1 MNKVAILIPTM
12 NRSNFLLR
20 QLNYYSSQKF
30 NHSVYIGDS
39 SNNNIFLINQK
50 NIANLN
56 KKIKIFHFRI
66 PNYNDRQAMFFLA
79 NKASEEFCAY
89 NADDDILIPRSIEKC
104 ANFLKENKDYRTAQG
119 QGYIFT
125 INKRGAY
132 GEIKYFSDYGYKQQ
146 NLELSA
152 KERILNFANNY
163 WVPETSIHRTNE
175 FIIDSEAASNLKDKG
190 FGELLRCFS
199 FILKGKSKYIDEF
212 HILRQDHED
221 RYLLDKHIDWITN
234 RYWHESFEIFTK
246 ELSESL
252 SLIDNI
258 SIETSKE
265 IIYEC
270 FKRYFFNTLPVNNNN
285 KNIFPYLY
293 FIKKVYNKIF
303 KKNIVIDFNDNSFFY
318 KEYEILKKFINEQN
332 N

>member
-1 MNKVAILIPTM
+1 MNL
-12 NRSNFLLR
+12 
-20 QLNYYSSQKF
+20 
-30 NHSVYIGDS
+30 
-39 SNNNIFLINQK
+39 
-50 NIANLN
+50 
-56 KKIKIFHFRI
+56 
-66 PNYNDRQAMFFLA
+66 
-79 NKASEEFCAY
+79 
-89 NADDDILIPRSIEKC
+89 
-104 ANFLKENKDYRTAQG
+104 
-119 QGYIFT
+119 
-125 INKRGAY
+125 
-132 GEIKYFSDYGYKQQ
+132 
-146 NLELSA
+146 
-152 KERILNFANNY
+152 
-163 WVPETSIHRTNE
+163 
-175 FIIDSEAASNLKDKG
+175 
-190 FGELLRCFS
+190 
-199 FILKGKSKYIDEF
+199 
-212 HILRQDHED
+212 
-221 RYLLDKHIDWITN
+221 
-234 RYWHESFEIFTK
+234 FTK